1 MEHVA
6 SWHLLQF
13 PPFLN
18 VYIFSLYFLLLGNVA
33 QVVVVVVVAGKRA
46 GIGRTCEEQ
55 MEVLLDSSGV

>member
-18 VYIFSLYFLLLGNVA
+18 VFFFFYFLLLGNVA
-33 QVVVVVVVAGKRA
+33 QVVVVVAGKRA